1 MNKAQPFNIV
11 IAACALA
18 VGLLGLGFILKSAA
32 LDVKGMGA
40 LFTLKGWLK
49 WKCQQTP

>member
-32 LDVKGMGA
+32 LDVKGMELRQSHLVSRSFLLLIA
-40 LFTLKGWLK
+40 L
-49 WKCQQTP
+49 